1 MTVPPARVTIRV
13 AVQSSRR
20 LLRDTLSACLAIR
33 PDITVVGKVAE
44 PDEVLALCELRRPDV
59 VILDAGPRLGEI
71 AVLVGKLKR
80 HSPELN
86 VVVTY
91 REATE
96 QDLAAA
102 CRAGVASL
110 VPESHGLSAVLAL
123 LRPSRGRH
131 AKNSQRGL
139 TDRELEIVVLAGSG
153 HSVPEIAGLLGISPL
168 TVENLKRRVYA
179 KLEVSSSAH
188 AVSKAA
194 SLGIL
199 DQPDK
204 PASPPRRR
212 ATPSQDFPLL
222 TVLCGEPGPA
232 LDQVV
237 RVLLTSRLPFVLE
250 RMRQSLADTHW
261 ARWHRGPLVAS
272 LVDPG
277 PQDWGLVEEL
287 GVPAILVHSKPLD
300 PPELAEAL
308 ASGASAMVSADRIDD
323 HYLSVLRMVSQG
335 YLVVDS
341 MPMRPLIGAVRARW
355 HQQVPGTGDLP
366 ELTARETDILRSV
379 AQGYSVRQTA
389 RSLGI
394 APKTVENVQTR
405 LFSKLGVRNRSG
417 ALAVVEAF
425 GLLPATPPP
434 DDTATA
440 TDLRPRPG
448 GAPLSGERDD
458 DDRGGRRL
466 SGAAGG
472 LHGHAELV
480 PGRQPGSEHRL
491 RVGSGRQQPG

>member
-1 MTVPPARVTIRV
+1 MTVAPARVTIRV
-13 AVQSSRR
+13 AVQSPRR

-44 PDEVLALCELRRPDV
+44 PEEVLALCELRRPDV
-59 VILDAGPRLGEI
+59 VLLDAGPRLGAI
-71 AVLVGKLKR
+71 SRLVSELKR
-80 HSPELN
+80 RFAELN
-86 VVVTY
+86 VIVTY
-91 REATE
+91 RDATE
-96 QDLAAA
+96 RDLAAA

-110 VPESHGLSAVLAL
+110 VPESHGLTALLAL

-131 AKNSQRGL
+131 AKPGQRGL

-179 KLEVSSSAH
+179 KLDVSSSAH
-188 AVSKAA
+188 AVSRAA

-199 DQPDK
+199 DGQPGQ
-204 PASPPRRR
+204 APRRR
-212 ATPSQDFPLL
+212 APASQDFPMM
-222 TVLCGEPGPA
+222 TVVCGEPGPA

-237 RVLLTSRLPFVLE
+237 RVLLTSRLPFVLAKVRE
-250 RMRQSLADTHW
+250 PLADTHW
-261 ARWHRGPLVAS
+261 ARWHRGPVVAS
-272 LVDPG
+272 LVDPD
-277 PQDWGLVEEL
+277 PPDWGVVEEL
-287 GVPAILVHSKPLD
+287 GVPAVLVHSKPLD

-308 ASGASAMVSADRIDD
+308 ASGASALVAADRIDD

-341 MPMRPLIGAVRARW
+341 SPMRPLIGAVRARW
-355 HQQVPGTGDLP
+355 HEQVPGKGDLP

-379 AQGYSVRQTA
+379 AQGFSVRQTA
-389 RSLGI
+389 RALGI

-425 GLLPATPPP
+425 GLLPAVAPAP
-434 DDTATA
+434 DETATA
-440 TDLRPRPG
+440 TDLRAG
-448 GAPLSGERDD
+448 LVDSGPSSGKGYD
-458 DDRGGRRL
+458 DDRRGRGLGRPT
-466 SGAAGG
+466 GG
-472 LHGHAELV
+472 LHGHAEPV
-480 PGRQPGSEHRL
+480 TGDEPGGEHRTRL
-491 RVGSGRQQPG
+491 TTGRG